1 MERRCRAESSRG
13 KAGVRSNQPGLAG
26 LFEPPHDLMF
36 KGTLEEAKAAAL
48 EQSRWL
54 VSLLFRESEELE

>member
-1 MERRCRAESSRG
+1 
-13 KAGVRSNQPGLAG
+13 
-26 LFEPPHDLMF
+26 MF